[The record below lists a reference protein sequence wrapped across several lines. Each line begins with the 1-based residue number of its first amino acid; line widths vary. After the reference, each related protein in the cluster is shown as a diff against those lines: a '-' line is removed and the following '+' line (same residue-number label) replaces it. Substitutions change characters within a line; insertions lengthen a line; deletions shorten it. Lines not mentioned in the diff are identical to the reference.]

1 MTVKKWTLTDVAAG
15 TQVEDLTISPQD
27 LGGRLPG
34 LKIRKATLRGGLSE
48 GVDVVHVDN
57 GRLSFSVLPTR
68 GMGLWKAWLD
78 GEEIGWQS
86 PVRGPVHPQFVP
98 VMEPSGLGWLDG
110 FDELLVRCGL
120 ESNGAPDFD
129 PPGRLRYPLHGRI
142 ANRPA
147 RRVEVEVDDESGEIA
162 VTGVVE
168 ETRFLFRSLRMT
180 SRASTRVGENH
191 LRIRD
196 EVENLSGSPTEVQL
210 LYHINFGLPLLDA
223 GSRFLAP
230 FKKMMPR
237 DVRAAEGVATWDV
250 CGPEAAGFA
259 EQTYFLELVAD
270 AHGWSPALL
279 KNAAGTRGVTVHAN
293 TKQLPCFTLWKNTG
307 AATDGYVTGLEPGTN
322 FPNPRTYEGRQG
334 RVVRL
339 APGGSAVFQVGLEI
353 HHGAD
358 QVQKAEQAIAA
369 LQAGVTPDVC
379 PQPQTPWCV
388 A

>member
-1 MTVKKWTLTDVAAG
+1 MAVHKWMLTAADQG
-15 TQVEDLTISPQD
+15 ISVVSLD
-27 LGGRLPG
+27 FSSRAIGGRLPG
-34 LKIRKATLRGGLSE
+34 WTVRKTRLRGGLSE

-98 VMEPSGLGWLDG
+98 LMEPSGLGWLDG

-129 PPGRLRYPLHGRI
+129 QQGRLRYPLHGRI

-168 ETRFLFRSLRMT
+168 ETRFLCRNLRMT
-180 SRASTRVGENH
+180 SRISTRLGESH

-196 EVENLSGSPTEVQL
+196 EVENVSGSPTEVQL
-210 LYHINFGLPLLDA
+210 LYHINFGKPLLDA
-223 GSRFLAP
+223 DSRFVAA
-230 FKKMMPR
+230 FQKMMPR
-237 DVRAAEGVATWDV
+237 DARAAEGVAAWDV
-250 CGPEAAGFA
+250 YGPESAGFA
-259 EQTYFLELVAD
+259 EQVYFLQLVPD
-270 AHGWSPALL
+270 AQGWSPALL
-279 KNAAGTRGVTVHAN
+279 KNAAGTRGVGVHMN

-307 AATDGYVTGLEPGTN
+307 AAADGYVTGLEPGTN

-334 RVVRL
+334 RVVKL
-339 APGGSAVFQVGLEI
+339 DAGGSAVFQVGLEI
-353 HHGAD
+353 HDGAE
-358 QVQKAEQAIAA
+358 QVQKAEQAISA
-369 LQAGVTPDVC
+369 LQAGVTPQVC
-379 PQPQTPWCV
+379 QRPQAPWCV
-388 A
+388 V

>member
-1 MTVKKWTLTDVAAG
+1 MAVHKWMLTAADEG
-15 TQVEDLTISPQD
+15 ISVVSLD
-27 LGGRLPG
+27 FSSRHIGGRLPG
-34 LKIRKATLRGGLSE
+34 WTVRKTRLRGGLSE

-98 VMEPSGLGWLDG
+98 LMEPSGLGWLDG

-129 PPGRLRYPLHGRI
+129 QQGRLRYPLHGRI

-168 ETRFLFRSLRMT
+168 ETRFLCWNLRMT
-180 SRASTRVGENH
+180 SRISTRLGESH

-196 EVENLSGSPTEVQL
+196 EVENVSASPTEVQL
-210 LYHINFGLPLLDA
+210 LYHINFGKPLLDA
-223 GSRFLAP
+223 DSRFLAA
-230 FKKMMPR
+230 FQKMMPR
-237 DVRAAEGVATWDV
+237 DARAAEGVAAWDV
-250 CGPEAAGFA
+250 YGPESAGFA
-259 EQTYFLELVAD
+259 EQVYFLQLVPD
-270 AHGWSPALL
+270 AQGWSPTLL
-279 KNAAGTRGVTVHAN
+279 KNAAGTRGVGVHMN

-307 AATDGYVTGLEPGTN
+307 AAADGYVTGLEPGTN

-334 RVVRL
+334 RVVKL
-339 APGGSAVFQVGLEI
+339 DAGGSAVFQVGLEI
-353 HHGAD
+353 HDGAE

-369 LQAGVTPDVC
+369 LQAGVTPQVC
-379 PQPQTPWCV
+379 QRPQAPWCV
-388 A
+388 V